1 MHSVHQLKE
10 WIEIAKENNGTD
22 RDVIYVLVGNKTD
35 LEDERAVHTGK
46 IEQLVEEH
54 QLFFYY
60 EVSAFNDYTSIR
72 DLFEKI
78 SFEIVK
84 RKLYKVER

>member
-10 WIEIAKENNGTD
+10 WIEIAKENKEANK
-22 RDVIYVLVGNKTD
+22 DVIYVLVGNKTD
-35 LEDERAVHTGK
+35 LVDERAVFRGK

-54 QLFFYY
+54 QLFGHY

-72 DLFEKI
+72 DLFQKI

-84 RKLYKVER
+84 RKLYKVEH